1 MFSEKARLNFAFY
14 VYMKKARKIRREK
27 LQPFWFQWK
36 LPNVYNFH
44 LLNIFG
50 CVLKSTSLLLYCWGK
65 HFQKIKEN
73 MQKWVTTSYS
83 KLVGVSM
90 NIWSLQYV
98 SIPSKTST
106 MTFCPGLLWL
116 LSHSSP
122 WKAGDPASI
131 PPKNKIKMSIDLM
144 DLFTSTSRAYSHFYR
159 NIDQHFD
166 QLSGFFDQSANLL
179 D

>member
-27 LQPFWFQWK
+27 LQPFWLQWK

-44 LLNIFG
+44 LLNLFG
-50 CVLKSTSLLLYCWGK
+50 CVLKSLHLYCCIVEESIFK
-65 HFQKIKEN
+65 KSRKISKNELPLP
-73 MQKWVTTSYS
+73 TL

-122 WKAGDPASI
+122 WKAGDSASI
-131 PPKNKIKMSIDLM
+131 PPKNKIKMLM
-144 DLFTSTSRAYSHFYR
+144 DLFTSTGRAYSHFYR

-166 QLSGFFDQSANLL
+166 PISGFCDQSANLL